1 MAGPYQRDVY
11 DSSRGTARIADLIA
25 RRGETQARLAL
36 QRGDIAARTASDLAG
51 IATNTIGS
59 LVQRSAQQKAQKAA
73 DARQAEADERRRV
86 MEGRQDEEWQQRQAQ
101 GAAQGAESAAKNRAL
116 IQKPDG
122 TWGYDMDLL
131 ASSLKEAGLAERL
144 PAIRASIMEIEDATI
159 RHQAAKA
166 GLDKAVTDA
175 LARSARAV
183 MIASKAGLDP
193 VQAFS
198 TEADRLLKNGVVSE
212 ADLEPIREAAK
223 DPKSVMGVL
232 SQVMARGGLKV
243 EDDKPE
249 DGIVS
254 VSPGAALYDK
264 KTGKVV
270 YSNPREFA
278 PTRPPA
284 DPNVITA
291 RDRNNATRWRDRE
304 FSNINTDA
312 RRQIEDKTEEL
323 RKITLDSE
331 GKPVSNTE
339 FEARNRN
346 ALEEFKAKVY
356 KSAQRRKED
365 VVASYKSQLNAPE
378 DDMESVPSA
387 TPPSGMVKMRLPDG
401 REGFIPKANVQKAK
415 AAGAVEVR

>member
-25 RRGETQARLAL
+25 RRGEMQARLAL
-36 QRGDIAARTASDLAG
+36 QRGDIAARTASDVAG
-51 IATNTIGS
+51 IAQQTIGS
-59 LVQRSAQQKAQKAA
+59 LVQRSEQQKAQKAA

-86 MEGRQDEEWQQRQAQ
+86 MEGRQDTEWQQRQAQ
-101 GAAQGAESAAKNRAL
+101 SAAQGAESAAKNRAL

-131 ASSLKEAGLAERL
+131 ASSLKEAGLGDRL
-144 PAIRASIMEIEDATI
+144 PAIRSSIMEIEEATI
-159 RHQAAKA
+159 KHQAAKA

-264 KTGKVV
+264 TAGKVV
-270 YSNPREFA
+270 YSNPRAFA
-278 PTRPPA
+278 PEREPR
-284 DPNVITA
+284 DPDAITPTLRNQAERDKGDRLEKAESRA
-291 RDRNNATRWRDRE
+291 RDVISDAEKLLRETREGFPRIDRAE
-304 FSNINTDA
+304 FDTIKNRAYADLEKEKA
-312 RRQIEDKTEEL
+312 RIQ
-323 RKITLDSE
+323 S
-331 GKPVSNTE
+331 
-339 FEARNRN
+339 
-346 ALEEFKAKVY
+346 
-356 KSAQRRKED
+356 
-365 VVASYKSQLNAPE
+365 SYKAQ
-378 DDMESVPSA
+378 VGGGSA
-387 TPPSGMVKMRLPDG
+387 ASAPSGMVKMRLPDG
-401 REGFIPKANVQKAK
+401 REGFIPKANVEKAK